1 MAFENY
7 KEVFK
12 KFNKIFFKDRKS
24 LFSNKEIL
32 NESNAKFLVNNF
44 IEKGMIAKK
53 TLMRNS
59 RYNYNMLTL
68 I

>member
-7 KEVFK
+7 KEAFE
-12 KFNKIFFKDRKS
+12 KFNEIFFRGRKS
-24 LFSNKEIL
+24 IFSNKEIL

-44 IEKGMIAKK
+44 TEKGMIAKK

-59 RYNYNMLTL
+59 KYNYNMLTL